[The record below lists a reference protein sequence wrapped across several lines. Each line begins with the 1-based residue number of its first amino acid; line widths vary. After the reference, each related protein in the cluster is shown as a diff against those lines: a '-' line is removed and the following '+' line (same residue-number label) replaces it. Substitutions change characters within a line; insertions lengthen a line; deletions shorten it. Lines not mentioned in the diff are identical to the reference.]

1 MADTR
6 NNLSKVQ
13 IISFET
19 LDNTYTFDTH
29 LDSKAQ
35 ISLGAPALDDGT
47 YTGGTLTFRAKA
59 PAGFDFEVISP
70 VNSID
75 ISAPVSFTID
85 NMIGELEITLAG
97 FTGTAILMNVAVSYY
112 E

>member
-13 IISFET
+13 VISF
-19 LDNTYTFDTH
+19 DAVDGVYNFPTH

-35 ISLGAPALDDGT
+35 ISLGATDDGT

-59 PAGFDFEVISP
+59 PSGFDFEDISP

-97 FTGTAILMNVAVSYY
+97 FAGTATLMNVAASYY